1 MGATLDETRLELE
14 AQRARVRRTAGDLE
28 TEVRR
33 ALDPRSL
40 IRRHPGQT
48 AAVAAGLAFVLLG
61 GPRRTVR
68 FVRRSLT
75 SAADGDRAY
84 AALPGAL
91 RTLVD
96 ETAPGFGESKAQA
109 KREMALAVQAW
120 RADPKNR
127 KKADRLVSMTLTPP
141 GPERAFW
148 SVVETVAVAGAAVVA
163 RGFIADRIRVFL
175 GSKTAPP
182 RPGAGTEPPSS
193 SSAPQG
199 RVAAPSGPADTG
211 YAGWS
216 GRRPSVAGP
225 AREDT
230 AAPKPPAKPTAPAK
244 PTTPTRTGS

>member
-1 MGATLDETRLELE
+1 
-14 AQRARVRRTAGDLE
+14 
-28 TEVRR
+28 
-33 ALDPRSL
+33 
-40 IRRHPGQT
+40 
-48 AAVAAGLAFVLLG
+48 
-61 GPRRTVR
+61 
-68 FVRRSLT
+68 
-75 SAADGDRAY
+75 
-84 AALPGAL
+84 
-91 RTLVD
+91 
-96 ETAPGFGESKAQA
+96 
-109 KREMALAVQAW
+109 
-120 RADPKNR
+120 
-127 KKADRLVSMTLTPP
+127 
-141 GPERAFW
+141 
-148 SVVETVAVAGAAVVA
+148 VA

-199 RVAAPSGPADTG
+199 RVAASSGPADTG